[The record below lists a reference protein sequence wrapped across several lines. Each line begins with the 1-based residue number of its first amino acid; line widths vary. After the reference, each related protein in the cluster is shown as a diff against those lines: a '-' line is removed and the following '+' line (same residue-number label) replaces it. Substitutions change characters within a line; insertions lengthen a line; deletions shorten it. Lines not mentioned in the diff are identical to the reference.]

1 MKVLKQKIQIADLES
16 QRKKN
21 NLDEIEKVNIT

>member
-1 MKVLKQKIQIADLES
+1 MKIKEQKIQIADLES

-21 NLDEIEKVNIT
+21 NLDAIEKWS